1 MVTLYSSIISTVLLI
16 LTLHTLNFAQTVLY
30 PSPRDTVYQLD
41 TCRISF
47 KGFSREQKRVAIELF
62 RHDKAVSLIASSASR
77 NFRYPWLIDLGI
89 PPGSGYK
96 IKITGKG
103 ENPVSCMSDEFT
115 IKKPE
120 IVIVAPA
127 AGTRWILTDSLFATI
142 KWKFPSKQTSG
153 FKIMLLKNTSVKM
166 ALATK
171 AKYGN
176 SLDVRM
182 DQNSSIK
189 SGDDYRIR
197 ITFMGDT
204 SIGAISGPFSI
215 QRSSYTF
222 SRLEGIPLVWM
233 PKDDALEYLF
243 ALKLSRY
250 SRVKLGL
257 AGFVDRRNDT
267 ARIGENIESS
277 NKRMVTTNESVAA
290 WCRDNLKMILQ
301 DQHIQTVEMGARLSK
316 SLPET
321 TADGLPTPM
330 QNIYSV
336 ALQATILEFFVTE
349 GDQYKAEVAMEFTLV
364 DQSGNPLWKGIK
376 RSVANNW
383 GKSYSAVNYYECIS
397 SAYAYV
403 ICQLFTDADVEKI
416 LGDAGSS
423 GSGSPE
429 NIGE

>member
-1 MVTLYSSIISTVLLI
+1 MCKISFPVIGMVVMVHALFS
-16 LTLHTLNFAQTVLY
+16 LNFAQAVLY
-30 PSPRDTVYQLD
+30 PSLRDTVYRLD

-62 RHDKAVSLIASSASR
+62 RHDKAVSLISPSASR
-77 NFRYPWLIDLGI
+77 IFKYPWFVGSDIS
-89 PPGSGYK
+89 PGSGYK

-115 IKKPE
+115 IKNPE

-127 AGTRWILTDSLFATI
+127 AGAGWIFTDSLFATI
-142 KWKFPSKQTSG
+142 KWKFTSNQTSG
-153 FKIMLLKNTSVKM
+153 FKIMLLKNRSAKM

-182 DQNSSIK
+182 DQNSRIK

-197 ITFMGDT
+197 ITSVADT
-204 SIGAISGPFSI
+204 SISAISGPFSI
-215 QRSSYTF
+215 RRSSYAF
-222 SRLEGIPLVWM
+222 SQLERIPLVWM

-267 ARIGENIESS
+267 ANIGENIESS

-290 WCRDNLKMILQ
+290 WCRDNIRMILR
-301 DQHIQTVEMGARLSK
+301 DQNIQTVEMGARLSNP
-316 SLPET
+316 LPET

-349 GDQYKAEVAMEFTLV
+349 GDQYKADVAMEFTLV
-364 DQSGNPLWKGIK
+364 DQSGNPLWTGIK

-403 ICQLFTDADVEKI
+403 ICQLLTDANVERI
-416 LGDAGSS
+416 LGSF
-423 GSGSPE
+423 
-429 NIGE
+429 